1 MNSKSVIVCFGLF
14 VLVGCAPKRINAV
27 VDTLVIEDPAKFE
40 KDKVHCSELA
50 LTYNLDDEKLANGA
64 LGGAI
69 GGCTVAGAALAIGY
83 GTINPVSIPF
93 IAGATLLGGAVGA
106 MSTEERVAR
115 ENIMYQCLS
124 KYGYTVY
131 SPR

>member
-1 MNSKSVIVCFGLF
+1 MNNKSLIIFLGFF
-14 VLVGCAPKRINAV
+14 VLSGCAPKRINAV

-40 KDKVHCSELA
+40 KDKSHCSELA

-64 LGGAI
+64 LGVAI
-69 GGCTVAGAALAIGY
+69 GGSTVAGAALAIGY

-93 IAGATLLGGAVGA
+93 IAGASLLGGAVGA
-106 MSTEERVAR
+106 MSTEERIAR

-124 KYGYTVY
+124 KHGYTVY